1 MRHLAVAVLLL
12 AACAKSPD
20 GKASY
25 SPRDAAFALTA
36 PGDWRVTENQG
47 EGHRVSFHGPPGSF
61 AESIGVYRYEAT
73 TPEAYRASH
82 AAGIAEPLTPR
93 PDGRSEY
100 KASTMAPPLHGRP
113 PEKLVVRHVLVQ
125 DGAHLWALV
134 HTLPA
139 ARTPGAA
146 FDELCASFTPRP

>member
-1 MRHLAVAVLLL
+1 MRRLAVAALLL
-12 AACAKSPD
+12 AACAKNPD

-25 SPRDAAFALTA
+25 SPGDAAFTLTA
-36 PGDWRVTENQG
+36 PGDWRVTEDQG

-82 AAGIAEPLTPR
+82 AVGVAEPLTPR

-100 KASTMAPPLHGRP
+100 KTSMTAPALHGRP
-113 PEKLVVRHVLVQ
+113 PEDLVVRHVLVV
-125 DGAHLWALV
+125 DGPRLWALV
-134 HTLPA
+134 HTRPA
-139 ARTPGAA
+139 ARTPSPA
-146 FDELCASFTPRP
+146 FDELCASFKPKG